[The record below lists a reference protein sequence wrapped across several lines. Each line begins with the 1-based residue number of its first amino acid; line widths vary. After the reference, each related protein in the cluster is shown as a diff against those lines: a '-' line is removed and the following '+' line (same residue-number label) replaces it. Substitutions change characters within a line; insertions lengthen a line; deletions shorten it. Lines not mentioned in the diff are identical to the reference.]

1 MSREEGDSGG
11 RHRPPDT
18 EEPSK
23 PVENMTTTLGR
34 VEKEM
39 IVVALRA
46 SRGNKARAARALG
59 ISERLIGLRVK
70 KHGINP
76 REFRTGR

>member
-1 MSREEGDSGG
+1 MIDEGGNGSATGQDPADDDLPG
-11 RHRPPDT
+11 
-18 EEPSK
+18 
-23 PVENMTTTLGR
+23 TLAR

-46 SRGNKARAARALG
+46 ARGNKARAARALG

-70 KHGINP
+70 KYNIDP
-76 REFRTGR
+76 REFRTRR